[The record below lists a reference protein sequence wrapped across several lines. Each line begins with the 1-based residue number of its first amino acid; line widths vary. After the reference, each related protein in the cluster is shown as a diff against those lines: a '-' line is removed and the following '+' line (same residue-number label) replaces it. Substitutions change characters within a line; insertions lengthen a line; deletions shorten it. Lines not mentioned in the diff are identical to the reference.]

1 MSAPMTLAKGVVRAW
16 VRMYVV
22 GLPANE
28 RAERLAEID
37 SDLWEHVYDGDAA
50 ARSPYGTARQVVLRC
65 VLGVPSDV
73 VWRLDQSGTGSP
85 SSGFAFA
92 MLIAVGF
99 MLGFYLPSIPD
110 LNAPAAE
117 ISAFYRGNAVW
128 IIAGHVLIWSS
139 FPFFLSFM
147 ARLRDVLRQAQDES
161 SPMPEVAFWS
171 GIVGSVLLTGAFL
184 MTAAAAVYGH
194 QGTSNE
200 AAKALYHLG
209 GFTFHYLASWALAGF
224 LIGAALMLF
233 KTDILPR
240 WLAVASVATAVP
252 LLGEATGVAYTSYG
266 AQLLFLLWVVTTST
280 VLLERDGPHRGP
292 ARI

>member
-1 MSAPMTLAKGVVRAW
+1 
-16 VRMYVV
+16 MYIA

-37 SDLWEHVYDGDAA
+37 CDLWEHVNDAEA
-50 ARSPYGTARQVVLRC
+50 AGHDAFRTSLQVTARC
-65 VLGVPSDV
+65 VRGAPADV
-73 VWRLDQSGTGSP
+73 VWRLDQPGTRWQFG
-85 SSGFAFA
+85 GFAFA
-92 MLIAVGF
+92 TLIAAGF
-99 MLGFYLPSIPD
+99 ILGFYVPTIPD
-110 LNAPAAE
+110 LDAPPEE
-117 ISAFYRGNAVW
+117 ISAFYRANAVW
-128 IIAGHVLIWSS
+128 IVVGHAFIWSS

-147 ARLRDVLRQAQDES
+147 ARLRDVLRQAQDEP

-184 MTAAAAVYGH
+184 MTATAAVYGH
-194 QGTSNE
+194 QGFDVEVAS
-200 AAKALYHLG
+200 ALYHLG
-209 GFTFHYLASWALAGF
+209 GFTFHYLASWALAGS
-224 LIGAALMLF
+224 LVATALMLF

-252 LLGEATGVAYTSYG
+252 LLGEATGAAYTSYG

-280 VLLERDGPHRGP
+280 ALLERDGPHRGP